1 MSAEKYL
8 IVIIGSTAVGKTAL
22 SISLAQQLS
31 CEILSADSRQFY
43 KEMNIGT
50 AKPSAEELRL
60 VKHHFIDTLSI
71 EQHYSAGEFEK
82 DALHVL
88 NQQYLKNN
96 FAVLV
101 GGSGLYI
108 NAVCEGFHP
117 LPKDEKIKIEL
128 QTTLDNNGLSYLQE
142 ILKVKSP
149 EEYKN
154 IDLQNPRRVMRAL
167 EIAILS
173 ENKFRK
179 IIKESKQIRNFK
191 VIKIGLVEER
201 QKLYERINIR
211 VDNMFA
217 NGLFEEA
224 KSLYPSKTKLA
235 LQTVG
240 YKEIFDFI
248 DGKQDLLRTKELIK
262 QNTRNFAK
270 RQLTWFR
277 KDNEINWFSPENIT
291 AITSHIS
298 SKIETISK
306 Q

>member
-8 IVIIGSTAVGKTAL
+8 IVIIGPTAVGKTAL

-88 NQQYLKNN
+88 NQLHLKNN

-108 NAVCEGFHP
+108 NAVCEGFHS

-179 IIKESKQIRNFK
+179 IIKESKQTRNFK